1 MHYLELISGPLIG
14 AVIGYCTNYIAVK
27 MLFRPLKPV
36 KIGKFT
42 LPFTPGVIPKRK
54 DKLAQAVG
62 TAVGQQLFTKQD
74 VLELFQDEKIRNSV
88 FNGISNKIEQEI
100 NSTIEELILKLA
112 DQKTAEQKKMDIADL
127 LTVKIKN
134 GILEL
139 DLGTLIAEGGSAAIK
154 EKFQGGM
161 MAMFLND
168 DLIASL
174 AEPIGREVE
183 KYIEINGT
191 EIFQPVVEKQID
203 ELLSMNTKTALSMI
217 GVDMEKIKEG
227 LSKAYDTLINENIE
241 LILNHFDIAGT
252 VQKKVE
258 EMDVAELEKL
268 VLSVMKKELD
278 VVVNLGALIGFVI
291 GILNIFI

>member
-14 AVIGYCTNYIAVK
+14 ANIGYCTNYIAVK

-62 TAVGQQLFTKQD
+62 TAVGEQLFTKQD
-74 VLELFQDEKIRNSV
+74 VQELFQDEKIRNSV
-88 FNGISNKIEQEI
+88 IDGISNKVEQEI
-100 NSTIEELILKLA
+100 NSNIEELILNLS
-112 DQKTAEQKKMDIADL
+112 DQETLEQKKTDIVDF

-139 DLGTLIAEGGSAAIK
+139 DLGTLIAEGGGSVMK

-161 MAMFLND
+161 FSFFLND
-168 DLIASL
+168 DLISSL
-174 AEPIGREVE
+174 AEPIGRGVE
-183 KYIEINGT
+183 KYIETNGT
-191 EIFQPVVEKQID
+191 EILQPVVEKQMD
-203 ELLSMNTKTALSMI
+203 ELLSMNTKAALSML

-227 LSKAYDTLINENIE
+227 LSQAYNNLISENIE
-241 LILNHFDIAGT
+241 PILNHFDIAGT

-291 GILNIFI
+291 GILNVFI

>member
-14 AVIGYCTNYIAVK
+14 AIIGYFTNYIAVK

-36 KIGKFT
+36 KIGNFT

-54 DKLAQAVG
+54 DKLAQTMG
-62 TAVGQQLFTKQD
+62 IAVGQNLFTKQD
-74 VLELFQDEKIRNSV
+74 VQELFQKESIRLSV
-88 FNGISNKIEQEI
+88 INGISDKIEQEI
-100 NSTIEELILKLA
+100 NSTIEELISKFA
-112 DQKTAEQKKMDIADL
+112 AQETVEQKKADIVDL

-139 DLGTLIAEGGSAAIK
+139 NLGNLIAEGGSAAIK

-183 KYIEINGT
+183 KYIEANGT
-191 EIFQPVVEKQID
+191 EIFQPVVEKQM
-203 ELLSMNTKTALSMI
+203 EEVLSTNTKAALNVI
-217 GVDMEKIKEG
+217 GVDIEKIKVA
-227 LSKAYDTLINENIE
+227 LNQAYDALICENIE
-241 LILNHFDIAGT
+241 SILNHFDIAGT

-258 EMDVAELEKL
+258 EMDVVQLEKL

-291 GILNIFI
+291 GILNIFV

>member
-14 AVIGYCTNYIAVK
+14 AIIGYFTNYIAVK
-27 MLFRPLKPV
+27 MLFWPLKPV
-36 KIGKFT
+36 KIGNFT

-54 DKLAQAVG
+54 DKLAQTMG
-62 TAVGQQLFTKQD
+62 IAVGQNLFTKQD
-74 VLELFQDEKIRNSV
+74 VQELFQKESIRLSV
-88 FNGISNKIEQEI
+88 INGISDKIEQEI
-100 NSTIEELILKLA
+100 NSTIEELISKFA
-112 DQKTAEQKKMDIADL
+112 AQETVEQKKADIVDL

-139 DLGTLIAEGGSAAIK
+139 NLGNLIAEGGSAAIK

-183 KYIEINGT
+183 KYIEANGT
-191 EIFQPVVEKQID
+191 EIFQPVVEKQM
-203 ELLSMNTKTALSMI
+203 EEVLSTNTKAALNVI
-217 GVDMEKIKEG
+217 GVDIEKIKVA
-227 LSKAYDTLINENIE
+227 LNQAYDALINENIE
-241 LILNHFDIAGT
+241 SILNQFDIAGT

-258 EMDVAELEKL
+258 EMDVAQLEKL

-291 GILNIFI
+291 GILNIFV

>member
-74 VLELFQDEKIRNSV
+74 VQELFQDEKIRNSV
-88 FNGISNKIEQEI
+88 INGISNKIEQEI

-183 KYIEINGT
+183 KYIETNGT
-191 EIFQPVVEKQID
+191 EIFHPVVEKQID